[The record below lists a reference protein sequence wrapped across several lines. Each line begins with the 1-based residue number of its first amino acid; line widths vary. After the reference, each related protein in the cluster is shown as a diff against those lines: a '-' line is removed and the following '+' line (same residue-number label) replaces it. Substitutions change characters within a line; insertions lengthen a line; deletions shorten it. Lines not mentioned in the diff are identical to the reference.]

1 MATGLINEC
10 VPFTKEVH
18 ASVRGSF
25 PPLVRSQHEFSMLMA
40 KGRPMAETRESL
52 LAPLPPP
59 SSQQEFQARFPRGCV
74 GRASVARSRSQSPCA
89 FWTAKGRGD
98 PTPPFCFRACP
109 PSTSRTYGSAHPEWA
124 LSGPHAERTS
134 RSLCAG
140 ARARPP
146 PSVQHC
152 PPPPPNTHTAHT
164 QSRARQVGPPAS
176 GPRGTPRPAR
186 DEPLRR
192 GARRRVARP

>member
-1 MATGLINEC
+1 MDTGLINGC
-10 VPFTKEVH
+10 APFTKEVH
-18 ASVRGSF
+18 ASVWGSF

-40 KGRPMAETRESL
+40 KGRPMAETLESL

-59 SSQQEFQARFPRGCV
+59 SSQQEFQAHFPRGCV
-74 GRASVARSRSQSPCA
+74 GRASVARSRSQSPCP
-89 FWTAKGRGD
+89 FWMAKGRGD
-98 PTPPFCFRACP
+98 PPAPPFCFRACP

-146 PSVQHC
+146 HSVQHC
-152 PPPPPNTHTAHT
+152 PPTPQHTHKQRTHSHAPG
-164 QSRARQVGPPAS
+164 R
-176 GPRGTPRPAR
+176 
-186 DEPLRR
+186 
-192 GARRRVARP
+192 